1 MMYEFKMYS
10 PCCKWYLEIQTD
22 CSLAAKLIVKL
33 YGGFIVQEQ
42 PHRDDLSF
50 LGIIIKKRRYGYVM
64 MGKSKEY
71 QIKDL
76 NGLAF
81 YLYAVIDKLIEGN
94 MDERYCV
101 LHGGVIA
108 KDKTAYC
115 VIAPTMTGKSTFV
128 AYFALNGY
136 RYLAD
141 DYIFFDRETYTIMPL
156 PLPVSLRNTTA
167 LGSLLEN
174 TYTVSGYNEL
184 RGEENTLVSLYKN
197 QETPYSIN
205 RILFIRRGKN
215 NTLQS
220 LNKGELYKSML
231 FNLKNALNI
240 GREQITIGGLI
251 NSICGY
257 ELSYGDFEYAAECME
272 SI

>member
-1 MMYEFKMYS
+1 
-10 PCCKWYLEIQTD
+10 
-22 CSLAAKLIVKL
+22 
-33 YGGFIVQEQ
+33 
-42 PHRDDLSF
+42 
-50 LGIIIKKRRYGYVM
+50 
-64 MGKSKEY
+64 
-71 QIKDL
+71 
-76 NGLAF
+76 
-81 YLYAVIDKLIEGN
+81 
-94 MDERYCV
+94 
-101 LHGGVIA
+101 
-108 KDKTAYC
+108 
-115 VIAPTMTGKSTFV
+115 
-128 AYFALNGY
+128 
-136 RYLAD
+136 
-141 DYIFFDRETYTIMPL
+141 MPL

-220 LNKGELYKSML
+220 LNKGDLYKSML

-257 ELSYGDFEYAAECME
+257 ELSYGDLNMRLNAWNLFEFTIKLKDKRWSGLMDMADGLYEIE
-272 SI
+272 RKILYKELKPLFDV